1 MMRDTSML
9 IATLIRYTDPWQPAT
24 SSFYEVGAARRGP
37 SHSDGMRP
45 GLLETLD
52 DRTELCRRM
61 GELSERERRVLFL
74 WYVRQL
80 SAQEIA
86 KELRISRRQC
96 FRIRSAAL
104 RALQGETVDPEP
116 EGADADET
124 AA

>member
-1 MMRDTSML
+1 MMRDTSVL

-24 SSFYEVGAARRGP
+24 SSFYQVGAARRGP
-37 SHSDGMRP
+37 SQTDGIRP

-61 GELSERERRVLFL
+61 AELSERERRVLFL

-104 RALQGETVDPEP
+104 RAL
-116 EGADADET
+116 EGDADEAERDEPQT

>member
-1 MMRDTSML
+1 MRDSSAL
-9 IATLIRYTDPWQPAT
+9 IATLIRYTDAWQPSTA
-24 SSFYEVGAARRGP
+24 SFYQVGAARRGP
-37 SHSDGMRP
+37 SHSDGIRP

-61 GELSERERRVLFL
+61 GELTERERHVLFL

-80 SAQEIA
+80 SAIEIA

-104 RALQGETVDPEP
+104 RRLEGDEP
-116 EGADADET
+116 DAADEPQT